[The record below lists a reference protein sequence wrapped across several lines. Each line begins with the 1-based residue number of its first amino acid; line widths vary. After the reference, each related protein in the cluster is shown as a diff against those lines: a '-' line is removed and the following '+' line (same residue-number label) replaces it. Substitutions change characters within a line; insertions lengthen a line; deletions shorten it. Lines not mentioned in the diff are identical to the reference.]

1 MTTKVIKGFM
11 NVLCVILCLII
22 PTTAYAGSIS
32 TTAYA
37 GSILWSSKH
46 VITNLAK
53 DEEWLLSATTE
64 DCEDIDDVEAT
75 ASDIEDSEADSEAD
89 PEADPEADS
98 VAFID
103 ATLVMEGTE
112 AVPLEITMDSST
124 TDEIQEDEGLGDG
137 VKEGV
142 EHTAS
147 DEDGVEATPND
158 IQEYAAPEDG
168 VDEIGSQTN
177 P

>member
-1 MTTKVIKGFM
+1 MRVIS
-11 NVLCVILCLII
+11 VILCLL
-22 PTTAYAGSIS
+22 IS
-32 TTAYA
+32 TRVPAYA

-64 DCEDIDDVEAT
+64 DGEDIDDVEAT

-103 ATLVMEGTE
+103 ATLVMEETE
-112 AVPLEITMDSST
+112 ATPLEITMDSST
-124 TDEIQEDEGLGDG
+124 TDEIQEDAALEHTAHEEDG
-137 VKEGV
+137 VK
-142 EHTAS
+142 
-147 DEDGVEATPND
+147 
-158 IQEYAAPEDG
+158 DG
-168 VDEIGSQTN
+168 VDEIQPQTN
-177 P
+177 PYRKI

>member
-1 MTTKVIKGFM
+1 MRII
-11 NVLCVILCLII
+11 CVTLYLII
-22 PTTAYAGSIS
+22 STSVPAYAE
-32 TTAYA
+32 
-37 GSILWSSKH
+37 SILWAAKHSS
-46 VITNLAK
+46 TNLIK

-64 DCEDIDDVEAT
+64 DGEDIEDDVEAT
-75 ASDIEDSEADSEAD
+75 ASDIEDPEADLEAD
-89 PEADPEADS
+89 PKADPEADS
-98 VAFID
+98 VTFID

-142 EHTAS
+142 EHTVS

-168 VDEIGSQTN
+168 VDEIESQTN

>member
-1 MTTKVIKGFM
+1 MTTKVMKGFM
-11 NVLCVILCLII
+11 RVICVILCLII
-22 PTTAYAGSIS
+22 STTVYTGSIS

-64 DCEDIDDVEAT
+64 DGEDIDDVEAT
-75 ASDIEDSEADSEAD
+75 ASDIADSEADSK
-89 PEADPEADS
+89 DS

-112 AVPLEITMDSST
+112 EAEATPLETLMNST
-124 TDEIQEDEGLGDG
+124 TLDEIQEDGAVGN
-137 VKEGV
+137 GV
-142 EHTAS
+142 E
-147 DEDGVEATPND
+147 DG
-158 IQEYAAPEDG
+158 IQSYSRMTDLLLKFYYGG
-168 VDEIGSQTN
+168 VY
-177 P
+177 

>member
-1 MTTKVIKGFM
+1 MRVI
-11 NVLCVILCLII
+11 CVILCLII
-22 PTTAYAGSIS
+22 STTVYTGSIS

-37 GSILWSSKH
+37 ESILWSSKH
-46 VITNLAK
+46 LITNLAK

-64 DCEDIDDVEAT
+64 DGEDIDDEEAT
-75 ASDIEDSEADSEAD
+75 ASDIEDS
-89 PEADPEADS
+89 EADPEADS

-112 AVPLEITMDSST
+112 AIPLEITMDSST

-137 VKEGV
+137 VKDGV

-158 IQEYAAPEDG
+158 IQEYAAPEDS

>member
-1 MTTKVIKGFM
+1 MKRFMIVI
-11 NVLCVILCLII
+11 CVILCLII
-22 PTTAYAGSIS
+22 S

-37 GSILWSSKH
+37 ESILWSSKH

-64 DCEDIDDVEAT
+64 DGEDIDDVEAT

-112 AVPLEITMDSST
+112 AVPLEITMDPT
-124 TDEIQEDEGLGDG
+124 
-137 VKEGV
+137 
-142 EHTAS
+142 
-147 DEDGVEATPND
+147 TPND
-158 IQEYAAPEDG
+158 IQEYEAPEDG
-168 VDEIGSQTN
+168 VDEVEDLNEPQTN

>member
-1 MTTKVIKGFM
+1 MRII
-11 NVLCVILCLII
+11 CVILCLII
-22 PTTAYAGSIS
+22 S

-37 GSILWSSKH
+37 ESILWSSKH

-64 DCEDIDDVEAT
+64 DSEDIDDVEAT

-89 PEADPEADS
+89 PEADS

-103 ATLVMEGTE
+103 PTLVVEGTE

-124 TDEIQEDEGLGDG
+124 TDEIQEDAALEHTAHEESMD
-137 VKEGV
+137 EGV
-142 EHTAS
+142 EEINAPIDKTG
-147 DEDGVEATPND
+147 ED
-158 IQEYAAPEDG
+158 Q
-168 VDEIGSQTN
+168 SS
-177 P
+177 

>member
-1 MTTKVIKGFM
+1 MRVIS
-11 NVLCVILCLII
+11 VILCLIL
-22 PTTAYAGSIS
+22 S
-32 TTAYA
+32 TSVPAYA

-64 DCEDIDDVEAT
+64 DGEDIDDVEAT

-89 PEADPEADS
+89 PEADPEDS
-98 VAFID
+98 VEYID

-112 AVPLEITMDSST
+112 AVPLEITMDPT
-124 TDEIQEDEGLGDG
+124 
-137 VKEGV
+137 
-142 EHTAS
+142 
-147 DEDGVEATPND
+147 TPND
-158 IQEYAAPEDG
+158 IQEYEAPEDG
-168 VDEIGSQTN
+168 VDEDVEHTASEDGVDEVEDLNEPQTN

>member
-1 MTTKVIKGFM
+1 MMKEFMRVIS
-11 NVLCVILCLII
+11 VILCLLIS
-22 PTTAYAGSIS
+22 TTVYTGSIS

-53 DEEWLLSATTE
+53 DEEWLLSAKTE
-64 DCEDIDDVEAT
+64 DGEDIDDVEAT

-112 AVPLEITMDSST
+112 AVPLETLMGST
-124 TDEIQEDEGLGDG
+124 TLDELQED
-137 VKEGV
+137 
-142 EHTAS
+142 
-147 DEDGVEATPND
+147 
-158 IQEYAAPEDG
+158 
-168 VDEIGSQTN
+168 
-177 P
+177 

>member
-1 MTTKVIKGFM
+1 MLNYYEKGLQKESVQPLVPLRRLRMTTKVMKGFM
-11 NVLCVILCLII
+11 KVICVILCLII
-22 PTTAYAGSIS
+22 STTVYTGSIS

-64 DCEDIDDVEAT
+64 DGEDIDDVEAT
-75 ASDIEDSEADSEAD
+75 ASDIADSEADSK
-89 PEADPEADS
+89 DS

-112 AVPLEITMDSST
+112 AVLLEITMDSST
-124 TDEIQEDEGLGDG
+124 TDEIQEDS
-137 VKEGV
+137 V
-142 EHTAS
+142 
-147 DEDGVEATPND
+147 
-158 IQEYAAPEDG
+158 EYAAPEESMDEG
-168 VDEIGSQTN
+168 VEEINAPIDKTGDNHN